1 MILSP
6 QTSLKMRTA
15 KFERNTKE
23 TKIHG
28 EINLDGTGQYNIDT
42 GIGFLNH
49 MLEQLSH
56 HSLIDITLEIKGDLH
71 IDFHHTTEDSAIAL
85 GEAVKHALGD
95 KKGITRFGHAYI
107 PMDETLSRVVIDLS
121 GRPYPLWK
129 CEFKRDKVGDMDCE
143 LFREWFFAFAI
154 AIGCN
159 LHIENLYG
167 INNHHIVES
176 CFKGLARALRQAITI
191 DDGKKGAVASTKGVL

>member
-1 MILSP
+1 
-6 QTSLKMRTA
+6 MRQA

-23 TKIHG
+23 TSIKV
-28 EINLDGTGQYNIDT
+28 EINLDGSGSYKINS

-49 MLEQLSH
+49 MIEQLAH
-56 HSLIDITLEIKGDLH
+56 HSLIDISLEVKGDLH
-71 IDFHHTTEDSAIAL
+71 VDFHHTTEDSAIAI
-85 GEAVKHALGD
+85 GEAIKLALGD

-121 GRPYPLWK
+121 GRPYPLFN

-143 LFREWFFAFAI
+143 LFREWFFAFAS
-154 AIGCN
+154 AVSCN

-191 DDGKKGAVASTKGVL
+191 DEKKRDAIASTKGIL